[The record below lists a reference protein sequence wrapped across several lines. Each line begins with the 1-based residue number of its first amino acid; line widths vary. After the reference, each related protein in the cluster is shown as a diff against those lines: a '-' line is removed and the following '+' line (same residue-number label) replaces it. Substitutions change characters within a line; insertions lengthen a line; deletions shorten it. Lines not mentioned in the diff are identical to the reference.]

1 MKWIIKL
8 TGRQL
13 WSVAFLCLFVIA
25 LTLADVVQ
33 ALAMANFLDFAAA
46 GDKTGFLHWFGIYFG
61 LIFFQLFGGAARN
74 LLQQSASNKM
84 HNKVQQR
91 FFRTVLT
98 REYPVLGDKKSGDL
112 MQLLSSDTKVV
123 VDTVLGLPIE
133 VCMLLTRLIG
143 AYLCLSFLQ
152 GKLALILLGCLVI
165 MLLAG
170 LPFRGFVR
178 KYHKLQMEANGK
190 VLNVQQEAMGN
201 LLIIRAFQATEGV
214 LREARTALE
223 GYRKVLLRKVAISQA
238 VHSGTSVAI
247 NGAYIIG
254 MLWCGMGMVNGTV
267 SFGTFSAVWQLIGRI
282 IGPARQVT
290 GIMPQYYTLMAS
302 AERLQAVENLD
313 QEEENG
319 SVDWDHAA
327 ETFTAIQS
335 DSLTFSYGNDA
346 QNTVLR
352 DLTFTVNRGDFIAI
366 TGESGIG
373 KSTFLKILL
382 GIYRP
387 ERSAVTIRLS
397 DGESIPLDTGARNMI
412 SYVPQGNFLM
422 SGTVREAVHF
432 WQRDAVD
439 DEKLKEACRIAE
451 ADGFVELLELG
462 YDTPLGERGTGLSE
476 GQLQRLAIARAI
488 YSGKPVLLLDEAT
501 SALDEQTEAKVLEN
515 LRQLKNRTVIIVTH
529 RKAALDICNRIVE
542 MENGRI
548 REHHE

>member
-13 WSVAFLCLFVIA
+13 WSVGFLCLFVIA

-61 LIFFQLFGGAARN
+61 LIFFQLLGGAARN
-74 LLQQSASNKM
+74 LLQQSASNKLY
-84 HNKVQQR
+84 NKAQQR
-91 FFRTVLT
+91 FFRTILT
-98 REYPVLGDKKSGDL
+98 REYHVLGDKKSGDL

-123 VDTVLGLPIE
+123 VDTVLGLPME
-133 VCMLLTRLIG
+133 VCMLLTRLLG

-152 GKLALILLGCLVI
+152 GKLALILLGCLIV

-190 VLNVQQEAMGN
+190 VLNVQQEALGN

-214 LREARTALE
+214 LREARAALD
-223 GYRKVLLRKVAISQA
+223 GYRKVMLRKVAISQA

-267 SFGTFSAVWQLIGRI
+267 SFGTFSAVWQLIGKI

-290 GIMPQYYTLMAS
+290 GILPQYYTLMAS
-302 AERLQAVENLD
+302 ADRLKELENLT
-313 QEEENG
+313 QESENQT
-319 SVDWDHAA
+319 SDWNRAA
-327 ETFTAIQS
+327 ADYDAIQIEN
-335 DSLTFSYGNDA
+335 LRFSYSNDV
-346 QNTVLR
+346 QNAILR
-352 DLTFTVNRGDFIAI
+352 DLTFTINRGDFIAI

-373 KSTFLKILL
+373 KSTFLKLLL
-382 GIYRP
+382 GVYCP
-387 ERSAVTIRLS
+387 EIPAITVRFSG
-397 DGESIPLDTGARNMI
+397 GENIPLDTGARNMI

-422 SGTVREAVHF
+422 SGTIREAVHF
-432 WQRDAVD
+432 WQGDVID
-439 DEKLKEACRIAE
+439 DEKIKEACRVAE
-451 ADGFVELLELG
+451 ADGFIETLEQG
-462 YDTPLGERGTGLSE
+462 YETPLGERGAGLSE

-515 LRQLKNRTVIIVTH
+515 LRHLKNRTVVIVTH

-542 MENGRI
+542 MDAGRI
-548 REHHE
+548 REINE